1 MSNIHKCKINGTFE
15 IDSPLDIKKDY
26 SMALKRVVIKSILK
40 KETNEDENFVY
51 TYNLE
56 NVDLTTI
63 IDEGKT
69 IKGDT
74 KSASKKLRG
83 AIFYKGQELGVE
95 DEEKLYQDTIRYMII
110 NIDDIVDRML
120 DNKN

>member
-26 SMALKRVVIKSILK
+26 SMALKRVVIKSIIK

-63 IDEGKT
+63 IDEGRT
-69 IKGDT
+69 IKGEP

-83 AIFYKGQELGVE
+83 AIFYKGEELGVE
-95 DEEKLYQDTIRYMII
+95 DSEKFYQDIINKLII
-110 NIDDIVDRML
+110 NIDDVVDKLL
-120 DNKN
+120 DK

>member
-1 MSNIHKCKINGTFE
+1 MNIHKCKINGTFE
-15 IDSPLDIKKDY
+15 IDQPLDIKKDY

-69 IKGDT
+69 IKGEP

-83 AIFYKGQELGVE
+83 AIFYKGEELGVE
-95 DEEKLYQDTIRYMII
+95 DSEKFYQDII
-110 NIDDIVDRML
+110 NKLIINLDDIVDKLL
-120 DNKN
+120 DK

>member
-1 MSNIHKCKINGTFE
+1 MNIHKCKINGTFE

-69 IKGDT
+69 IKGEP

-83 AIFYKGQELGVE
+83 AIFYKGEELGVE
-95 DEEKLYQDTIRYMII
+95 DSEKFYQDIINKLII
-110 NIDDIVDRML
+110 NIDDIVDKLL
-120 DNKN
+120 DK

>member
-1 MSNIHKCKINGTFE
+1 MNIHKCKINGTFE
-15 IDSPLDIKKDY
+15 IDCPLDIKKDY
-26 SMALKRVVIKSILK
+26 SLVLKRVVVNSIIK

-56 NVDLTTI
+56 NVDITTI

-69 IKGDT
+69 IKGEP

-83 AIFYKGQELGVE
+83 AIFYKGEELGVE
-95 DEEKLYQDTIRYMII
+95 DSEKFYQDIINKLII
-110 NIDDIVDRML
+110 NIDDVVDKLL
-120 DNKN
+120 DK